1 MSKNSLD
8 QPDRTSPLEHYQV
21 ELENLIASAE
31 VDTDLSPQEVTALL
45 HWIKAHAFMRIAE
58 RSIEALK

>member
-1 MSKNSLD
+1 M
-8 QPDRTSPLEHYQV
+8 EHYQV